1 MGPTLACPLSRWRGR
16 IHASEGRRDPRQRR
30 ARPGAGP
37 RASVRKSR
45 WRDLSLAGELP
56 AREPAAS
63 LARGRAECAERSRL
77 TLARTSSSHVSA
89 RRAPRATLPD
99 RGCPAGRGSRGG
111 RERDQSPTAPESRVL
126 PLGQCRMRLSR
137 SGSASGIRTPHA
149 RRDGRPGHDAGRG
162 RPSLTN
168 RNTKLNHTWH
178 TAHLTW
184 TWYSVHVLY
193 GTKPRVES
201 AGEPPHARLYASR
214 RGDLKPLLA
223 RSPLEFDA
231 LATSVGRR

>member
-1 MGPTLACPLSRWRGR
+1 VGPTLACPLSRWRGR

-77 TLARTSSSHVSA
+77 TLARTSSSARGGLHEPRCSLVSG
-89 RRAPRATLPD
+89 RAA
-99 RGCPAGRGSRGG
+99 GCPAGRGSRGG

-126 PLGQCRMRLSR
+126 PLGQCRIEVVAFRFGGPQL
-137 SGSASGIRTPHA
+137 RTPGPGHMHGETDA
-149 RRDGRPGHDAGRG
+149 RGMTPGRPKLDKHKTQSHMAHRASHMDMVQRARTLRYKAACRKRG
-162 RPSLTN
+162 RAP
-168 RNTKLNHTWH
+168 
-178 TAHLTW
+178 
-184 TWYSVHVLY
+184 
-193 GTKPRVES
+193 PRQAVC
-201 AGEPPHARLYASR
+201 
-214 RGDLKPLLA
+214 K
-223 RSPLEFDA
+223 
-231 LATSVGRR
+231 